1 MQSLFTALQRHQ
13 PLLRRPGG
21 SAPLAA
27 AFAALI
33 LAGIAAMGSGR
44 PAAAADEEAVDC
56 GSTPFAFSG
65 QGFFVDCL
73 RFSNRAAKDGAS
85 GETQSD
91 LISITSGERS
101 MFLTVVSVRLT
112 ATRLYLR
119 RQDLRENTRDFFSN
133 VELNDWNG
141 IGNKNGYDMAEFTS
155 EVSGQPSRCIAL
167 QRYLNPIETGYK
179 RHVIGIGCA
188 AGGLD
193 VVYDALTKLQAPGD

>member
-1 MQSLFTALQRHQ
+1 MQSFFTVLQRRQ
-13 PLLRRPGG
+13 PLLRRPGA
-21 SAPLAA
+21 SATLAA
-27 AFAALI
+27 AIAALV
-33 LAGIAAMGSGR
+33 LGGIAAMGPSR
-44 PAAAADEEAVDC
+44 PAAAADEEAIDC
-56 GSTPFAFSG
+56 SATPFVFSG

-119 RQDLRENTRDFFSN
+119 RQDLRENTRDFFSTI
-133 VELNDWNG
+133 ELNDWNG

-193 VVYDALTKLQAPGD
+193 VVYEALTKLQAPGD